1 MKTLNRAL
9 AVLIALALAVLG
21 ALVIAEI
28 VYAAL
33 DRSGHLLLP
42 YERLARFGRAHTWDS
57 GEVIAISAVVGALGL
72 LLLLAQLLPRRPG
85 LLTVAT
91 DDSTVEAG
99 VERRTLGKAM
109 AAAAGDVDGVSKAT
123 ARVRGRRATV
133 VATSRLRDASGLP
146 ERIRDHVQT
155 WTDELGL
162 VAPPRLRLRLRHK
175 ED

>member
-9 AVLIALALAVLG
+9 AVLIALALVALG

-42 YERLARFGRAHTWDS
+42 YERLARFGRSHTWDS

-91 DDSTVEAG
+91 DDPTVEAG

-155 WTDELGL
+155 WTDDLGL

>member
-1 MKTLNRAL
+1 MRTLNRAL
-9 AVLIALALAVLG
+9 AVVIALALAALGVL
-21 ALVIAEI
+21 VVAEI
-28 VYAAL
+28 IHAAL

-57 GEVIAISAVVGALGL
+57 GPVITISAVVAALGL

-91 DDSTVEAG
+91 DDPTVEAG

-123 ARVRGRRATV
+123 ARVRGRRANV
-133 VATSRLRDASGLP
+133 IATSHLRDTSGLS
-146 ERIRDHVQT
+146 EQVLDHVQT
-155 WTDELGL
+155 WTNDLGL
-162 VAPPRLRLRLRHK
+162 VAPPRLRLRLRRK
-175 ED
+175 EG